1 MSRLSQ
7 KEVEKLLDNIS
18 NSGYTLNSYED
29 TAYNYLVD
37 YVELGDNGIN
47 RSLEGDRLFGL
58 CVEILNVSFN
68 AYWKQ

>member
-18 NSGYTLNSYED
+18 NSGYALNSFET

-37 YVELGDNGIN
+37 YIELGDNGIN
-47 RSLEGDRLFGL
+47 RSLEGDRLFNL
-58 CVEILNVSFN
+58 CVEILNVSLN
-68 AYWKQ
+68 AHWKQ